1 MRLSRLL
8 RNGLRCWRLSRV
20 TRRRKTPQEKKILS
34 YAKDCRNTY
43 GNNDKAARKR
53 IPRRKQQQ
61 RQNERRVLKA
71 NLKKSVEDVEDL
83 TLERPK
89 IGMWRKLPD
98 EPLASRM
105 KWRNNI
111 PVIGRNRDMSRAL
124 GKEAESRM
132 KQSKRW
138 KR

>member
-1 MRLSRLL
+1 MA
-8 RNGLRCWRLSRV
+8 G
-20 TRRRKTPQEKKILS
+20 RRKTPQEKKILS

-61 RQNERRVLKA
+61 HQNERRVLKA
-71 NLKKSVEDVEDL
+71 NLKKSVEGVEDI

-89 IGMWRKLPD
+89 IGMWRKVPD

-111 PVIGRNRDMSRAL
+111 PVIGRNRDMSSDLR
-124 GKEAESRM
+124 KSAESRL
-132 KQSKRW
+132 KKSKRW
-138 KR
+138 KRQTWWDDED